1 MATAKKE
8 NETMQNTTTSKTV
21 TGNKLMEAIQ
31 RTYGPLAKATAI
43 NEAFFPG
50 RGWVQLNVDAR
61 LSAGQAGRASRDWRE
76 VLAEHIQLTAELG
89 ATAWNLRVYTLPN
102 WAGQPHDADFNL
114 AELVG

>member
-1 MATAKKE
+1 MRNA
-8 NETMQNTTTSKTV
+8 TTSKTV

-31 RTYGPLAKATAI
+31 RTYGPLAKAAAI

-61 LSAGQAGRASRDWRE
+61 RASRDWRE

-114 AELVG
+114 AELAR